1 MTSSGKPQPNELD
14 SIVLDT
20 ALPNAAL
27 PNTALLEA
35 HMPAIDTGDNSSN
48 GVPAQRADELVDCH
62 YEAVYRY
69 AYRLSG
75 CATTAE
81 DIVQETFVQAIR
93 HLHQLRSREAERGW
107 LLAIARRQFMRVLR
121 KAVHKQHG
129 RMVSIDNPNVD
140 VESVLCEHEQLPR
153 PLQAIE
159 DQDCVQRALSQ
170 LGPDARLVI
179 VMHYFEEL
187 SYAEIAAQLEIP
199 MGTVM
204 SRLSRSR
211 EQLRKLL
218 DESVHQSAPNNAVAS
233 PLAQPHL
240 ACPNLSQE
248 ARHG

>member
-27 PNTALLEA
+27 PNTALLGA
-35 HMPAIDTGDNSSN
+35 QMPAIDAADSLVTC
-48 GVPAQRADELVDCH
+48 VPAQRADELVDCH
-62 YEAVYRY
+62 YESVYRY

-93 HLHQLRSREAERGW
+93 HLHQLRSNDAERGW

-121 KAVHKQHG
+121 KVVHKQHG

-140 VESVLCEHEQLPR
+140 VESVLCENEHLPR
-153 PLQAIE
+153 PLQAID
-159 DQDCVQRALSQ
+159 DQDSIQRALSQ
-170 LGPDARLVI
+170 LGPDARMIV

-218 DESVHQSAPNNAVAS
+218 DENSRQLSQSNSVAS
-233 PLAQPHL
+233 PLTQPHL
-240 ACPNLSQE
+240 TCPNLSQE